1 MNLSQWISSIFQLQ
15 RPMSSH
21 QHLNESKPLQTS
33 QLSSQVELT
42 RARNVGSDGLNDLF
56 QERITKL
63 GGKENIL
70 LVGEAGY
77 SLEDDT
83 GTSTILE
90 ELSSAL
96 FQSPKKDN
104 SWKTSKNSING
115 PKTSQTCITSQS
127 PSKSRMLEF
136 PIILMVF
143 RVRHIMD
150 STNATK
156 EILKDIQLRTGEFG
170 SAIVGMVY
178 SWEGFIHEDKVAS
191 KEQLRNL
198 MDQVFKEQPWGV
210 CCYNRSEPKS
220 IMEVK
225 RTITETMG
233 AAKPTEGYQF
243 KEEDIFELE
252 RSFREL
258 VTQLGGKERFLL
270 LGSICPSSRNSERA
284 RVFKEITKALFDDD
298 YCKMDTNEEED
309 NTVTPERQ
317 KKSTKECIQLPE
329 PKSFPYPLILV
340 VFRSKFLKEDVNIAE
355 VKEILADIKTRV
367 TMSSTQVIAV
377 VCSEEP
383 LEKTTEQR
391 YQILLQK
398 ILRQTFSCPT
408 GVCSFV
414 RTNLESVE
422 GVKRCVCNVLKH
434 PFR

>member
-220 IMEVK
+220 IMEKDISSKKRTSLSSKDHFENWLPSWEVK
-225 RTITETMG
+225 RDFSSLGASVHQAVILKGLGFSRKLPKPSLMMTIVKWTPMKKRT
-233 AAKPTEGYQF
+233 
-243 KEEDIFELE
+243 
-252 RSFREL
+252 
-258 VTQLGGKERFLL
+258 TQ
-270 LGSICPSSRNSERA
+270 
-284 RVFKEITKALFDDD
+284 
-298 YCKMDTNEEED
+298 
-309 NTVTPERQ
+309 
-317 KKSTKECIQLPE
+317 
-329 PKSFPYPLILV
+329 
-340 VFRSKFLKEDVNIAE
+340 
-355 VKEILADIKTRV
+355 
-367 TMSSTQVIAV
+367 
-377 VCSEEP
+377 
-383 LEKTTEQR
+383 
-391 YQILLQK
+391 
-398 ILRQTFSCPT
+398 
-408 GVCSFV
+408 
-414 RTNLESVE
+414 
-422 GVKRCVCNVLKH
+422 
-434 PFR
+434 